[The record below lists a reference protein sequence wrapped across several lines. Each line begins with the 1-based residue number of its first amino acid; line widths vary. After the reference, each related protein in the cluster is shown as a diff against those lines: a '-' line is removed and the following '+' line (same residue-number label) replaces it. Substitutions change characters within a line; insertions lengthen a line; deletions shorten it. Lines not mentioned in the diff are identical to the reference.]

1 LKHVFHPRAFLSRKR
16 NVRLGLIARTRILQ
30 VLEKQ
35 SSDIKGIMKLSGL
48 HYNVVVHHL
57 RLLEVERVAVRKGA
71 KRPFVWEL
79 TGVGQQRLVNLKE
92 QLSTL

>member
-1 LKHVFHPRAFLSRKR
+1 MKLVYHPKAFLSRKR
-16 NVRLGLIARTRILQ
+16 NVRLGLVARTRILQ

-35 SSDIKGIMKLSGL
+35 ESNIKSIVSLSGL

-57 RLLEVERVAVRKGA
+57 HLLETERVVVRKGN

-79 TGVGQQRLVNLKE
+79 TGVGQQRLVNLNE
-92 QLSTL
+92 

>member
-1 LKHVFHPRAFLSRKR
+1 
-16 NVRLGLIARTRILQ
+16 VRLGLVARTRILQ

-35 SSDIKGIMKLSGL
+35 ESNIKSIVSLSSL

-57 RLLEVERVAVRKGA
+57 RLLEAERVVVRKGNR
-71 KRPFVWEL
+71 RPFVWEL

-92 QLSTL
+92 

>member
-1 LKHVFHPRAFLSRKR
+1 LKRVFHPRAFLSRKR

-35 SSDIKGIMKLSGL
+35 GSDVKGIVSLGGL
-48 HYNVVVHHL
+48 NYNVVAHHL
-57 RLLEVERVAVRKGA
+57 RLLEVERVVIRKGG
-71 KRPFVWEL
+71 KRPYFWEL

-92 QLSTL
+92 Q